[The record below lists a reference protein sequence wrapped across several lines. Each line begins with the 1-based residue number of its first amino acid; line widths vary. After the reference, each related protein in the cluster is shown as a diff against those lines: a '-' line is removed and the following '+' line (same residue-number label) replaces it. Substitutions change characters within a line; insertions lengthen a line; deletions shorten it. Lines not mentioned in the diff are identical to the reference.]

1 MVRGVLGIFSGCRR
15 TGAHQGHA
23 SSQDVKE
30 LGQFVDAGLSDKFT
44 HFCDAGVVFHLE
56 HEAVHLIVFH
66 ELRFAGFR
74 IGVHGAE
81 FIHFEGAAIPADP
94 FLGKDNGTRIIQ
106 IDGRSHKKSD
116 QDTEDAAHQTAHD
129 IQTAF
134 GEELAF
140 FEDARSEADHLLISQ
155 HFHTGFGIVY
165 NEAVQ
170 HEEGMDSHFIQGGN
184 DLSYVGA
191 TAVRKGDKGVVY
203 HFSGKV
209 CRYGLRHCG

>member
-1 MVRGVLGIFSGCRR
+1 MKNRIIIKRLSHTCRINTGVFSGCPYYIPLP
-15 TGAHQGHA
+15 HQGHA

-30 LGQFVDAGLSDKFT
+30 LGQLVDAGLSDKFT
-44 HFCDAGVVFHLE
+44 HFGDAGVVFHLE
-56 HEAVHLIVFH
+56 HEAIHLIVFH
-66 ELRFAGFR
+66 ELRFTGFR

-129 IQTAF
+129 IQTTF

-140 FEDARSEADHLLISQ
+140 FMR
-155 HFHTGFGIVY
+155 
-165 NEAVQ
+165 
-170 HEEGMDSHFIQGGN
+170 
-184 DLSYVGA
+184 GA
-191 TAVRKGDKGVVY
+191 KRIT
-203 HFSGKV
+203 
-209 CRYGLRHCG
+209 C